1 MFPEPE
7 YAQNIIVGVIFHDI
21 FAWYI
26 TEKDYWYLDYTKYDR
41 ALLASG
47 YTKSSMDASSYRFGI
62 TILNEETSDRF
73 LSAIADQ
80 RVPANMLSHMMEV
93 RKEADA
99 QNDLLDYVPCFLVD
113 FDRRYFFS
121 LYPEMIRFEL
131 YVPDNWIGTYKD
143 FRSEIPEEEGYWI
156 VNGYDIFKR
165 E

>member
-1 MFPEPE
+1 MFSEPE
-7 YAQNIIVGVIFHDI
+7 YAQDIIAGVIFRDT

-26 TEKDYWYLDYTKYDR
+26 TKKDYWYLDYTKYDQ

-47 YTKSSMDASSYRFGI
+47 YAKPIMDASSYRFGI
-62 TILNEETSDRF
+62 AILDEETSDRF

-80 RVPANMLSHMMEV
+80 RVPANILSRMMEA

-121 LYPEMIRFEL
+121 LYPETIYSISHQEL
-131 YVPDNWIGTYKD
+131 ARKLGVTSISIK
-143 FRSEIPEEEGYWI
+143 
-156 VNGYDIFKR
+156 
-165 E
+165 